1 MTIIAGHPWSI
12 TWGFTLWGAKAALA
26 MGWDPATSAFWTG
39 GFQEAALARPL
50 LADTVSVT
58 NSGIMVGA
66 FVAAS
71 LAGKAAPRSS
81 LPV

>member
-1 MTIIAGHPWSI
+1 
-12 TWGFTLWGAKAALA
+12 
-26 MGWDPATSAFWTG
+26 MGWDPVTSAFWTG